1 MTLLAAAGA
10 LGYLV
15 GSVPFSF
22 IVARCTGI
30 ADVRAVG
37 SGNVGATNVMR
48 SAGRIPGV
56 IALILDL
63 GKGVA
68 AVLLCGSL
76 AGGEAGASV
85 GAVSAV
91 VGHVFPVWLGFRGG
105 KGVATGAGAFIMLA
119 PGAALAG
126 VVGFAL
132 ALVAFRIVSLA
143 SIVASATMAACAF
156 ALDYHRRIAWS
167 AAAVAGLVIAMHARN
182 VLRVLRGTESRI
194 GPRQERS

>member
-1 MTLLAAAGA
+1 
-10 LGYLV
+10 
-15 GSVPFSF
+15 
-22 IVARCTGI
+22 
-30 ADVRAVG
+30 
-37 SGNVGATNVMR
+37 
-48 SAGRIPGV
+48 
-56 IALILDL
+56 
-63 GKGVA
+63 
-68 AVLLCGSL
+68 
-76 AGGEAGASV
+76 V